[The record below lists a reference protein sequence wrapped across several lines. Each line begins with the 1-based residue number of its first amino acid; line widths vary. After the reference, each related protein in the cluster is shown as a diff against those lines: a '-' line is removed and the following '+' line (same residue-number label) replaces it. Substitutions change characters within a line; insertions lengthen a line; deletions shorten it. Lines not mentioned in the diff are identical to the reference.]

1 MENTSGLYD
10 LLIHHRPFII
20 TNTLTVSYYLQ
31 WLMLTIA
38 LNISMLERTEGQMI
52 ALFSKQSQLNIALE
66 NNLLNWPLDGV
77 CVGDDAFPLRHNL
90 LTPFSHRNLTLEE
103 RIFNYRLSRAR
114 RVSENAFG
122 ILVSRF
128 RVFTHSI
135 SLAVDTTEFVVKAAC
150 ALHNWLRKTSAK
162 SYLPPGSLDYED
174 LNTGEI
180 VPGSWRAE
188 VIPLVNAET
197 LYSNKNYKMEVKRIR
212 NRYAKAFVNENAVPW
227 QLKSINW
234 KL

>member
-1 MENTSGLYD
+1 MVDADYCFKYIDVGADGRANDS
-10 LLIHHRPFII
+10 
-20 TNTLTVSYYLQ
+20 
-31 WLMLTIA
+31 TI
-38 LNISMLERTEGQMI
+38 
-52 ALFSKQSQLNIALE
+52 FKQSQLNIALE

-128 RVFTHSI
+128 RVLTHSI